1 MIPVEKLEEIRALL
15 AEGKLSQRAIARKVG
30 VSRGTVAAIAGRKR
44 PCYERRLSAD
54 PSATSRRRGR
64 CPICRAMVF
73 FPCLAC
79 LVRQLLAAGTL
90 RPLPPHPEEPLRLE
104 LRPAEFRRY
113 LQVRLRRQI
122 RQEI

>member
-30 VSRGTVAAIAGRKR
+30 VSRGTVAAIASRKR
-44 PCYERRLSAD
+44 PCYERRLAED

-64 CPICRAMVF
+64 CPTCRAIVLL
-73 FPCLAC
+73 PCLAC
-79 LVRQLLAAGTL
+79 LVRQLLAPGAL
-90 RPLPPHPEEPLRLE
+90 RPLPPCAEEPLRLE